1 MKIASI
7 VNRKGRQ
14 ITTVRES
21 TPMAEAVKIM
31 HAQSIGSV
39 AVLDARNSAVLGI
52 VSQQELTECIAV
64 RGIHALKLPALIFM
78 RRPAL
83 FCNCEDNAADVMQT
97 MTRNRCRHVIV
108 RTMGGVLAGIVSL
121 GDLVAALLEEAQ
133 LEASVLRDMAR
144 SHLLA
149 MPS

>member
-14 ITTVRES
+14 ITSIRE
-21 TPMAEAVKIM
+21 TAPMAEAVETM
-31 HAQSIGSV
+31 HSQSIGSV
-39 AVLDARNSAVLGI
+39 AVLGASSSEILGI
-52 VSQQELTECIAV
+52 FSQQELTECIAV
-64 RGIHALKLPALIFM
+64 RGIHALQLPVLIFM
-78 RRPAL
+78 RKPAL
-83 FCNCEDNAADVMQT
+83 FCNCEDNAANVMRT
-97 MTRNRCRHVIV
+97 MTRDRCRHVIV
-108 RTMGGVLAGIVSL
+108 RTVGGALAGIVSL

-133 LEASVLRDMAR
+133 LEAGVLRDMAR